1 MSAWTHCPQDG
12 KAAPKIVPPGPV
24 CRERTMPINRV
35 LEGSKLNPDD
45 VELLTVAFNLALREL
60 SLVYRDDFICNI
72 VARKV
77 IEIGTDSTRDPQ
89 EIASR
94 AVKRIDV
101 FR

>member
-1 MSAWTHCPQDG
+1 
-12 KAAPKIVPPGPV
+12 
-24 CRERTMPINRV
+24 MPINR
-35 LEGSKLNPDD
+35 LLKRSKLNPDD
-45 VELLTVAFNLALREL
+45 EKLLTVAFNLALREL
-60 SLVYRDDFICNI
+60 SLVDRDDFICDI

-94 AVKRIDV
+94 AVTRIGV